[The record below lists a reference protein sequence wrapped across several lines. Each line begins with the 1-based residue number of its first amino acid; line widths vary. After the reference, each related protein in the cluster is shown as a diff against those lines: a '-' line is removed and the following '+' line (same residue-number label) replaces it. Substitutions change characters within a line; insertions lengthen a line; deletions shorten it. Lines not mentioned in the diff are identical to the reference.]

1 MLSKKYSCYRPR
13 RTGERKHECTVDT
26 DRVFSNWL
34 FINKKKKGREEG
46 REMGKERKR
55 KRERKE
61 ERKKEKRREGYS
73 WTNRFYYDSVVPKE
87 LAGPERFSLEG

>member
-34 FINKKKKGREEG
+34 FINKKKKEGKKGGRWG
-46 REMGKERKR
+46 RKER
-55 KRERKE
+55 EKE
-61 ERKKEKRREGYS
+61 KGRKKEKRKKEEKDIPGL
-73 WTNRFYYDSVVPKE
+73 TDSIMTQWSQKN
-87 LAGPERFSLEG
+87 